1 MFITEIHAK
10 VSKIKIKIKKLTIK
24 KLLLTVHNS
33 TILLTFK
40 TAICLLPIKDPE
52 STCVHVFVFLGSF
65 IGRINMRGVFKED
78 EALIQVNTIIM
89 APFYFKSRIAIPVF
103 ESGLILCFFSSQ

>member
-1 MFITEIHAK
+1 MLK
-10 VSKIKIKIKKLTIK
+10 LVKIKIKKLTIK

-78 EALIQVNTIIM
+78 EALIQVNTIM
-89 APFYFKSRIAIPVF
+89 APFYFKSKIAIPVF
-103 ESGLILCFFSSQ
+103 ENGLILCFFSSQ